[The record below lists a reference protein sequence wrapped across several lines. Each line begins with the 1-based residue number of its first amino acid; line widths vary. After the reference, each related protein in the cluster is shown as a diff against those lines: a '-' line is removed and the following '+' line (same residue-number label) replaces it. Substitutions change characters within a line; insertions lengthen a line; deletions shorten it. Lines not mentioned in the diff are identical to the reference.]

1 MGILRSGVADFTR
14 LKVFNDAFEVRCRRS
29 FQRATKLWTTIL
41 SEISSV
47 MRQAGSKIMRAA
59 RLMHHLLARHCID
72 FKEYDTRLH
81 FNLITI
87 TSHLFCYDLMMD
99 LSPEFLNHILQ
110 DMAGMDTC

>member
-1 MGILRSGVADFTR
+1 VQALHASKVALRAYAHIKLIICMGILRSGVADFTR
-14 LKVFNDAFEVRCRRS
+14 LKVFNDTFEVRYRRS
-29 FQRATKLWTTIL
+29 FQRATKLWTIIL

-87 TSHLFCYDLMMD
+87 TSHLFL
-99 LSPEFLNHILQ
+99 L
-110 DMAGMDTC
+110 